1 MQYDGLAWAFALLA
15 LLAALVAVRILFE
28 RTWFLGWLRGTC
40 GLAFVAVAALL
51 LVLAWDLRS
60 YSLLKPEQPM
70 ATLSFQAEG
79 PQRYRVLIQ
88 EGANERSVVLDGELW
103 QLDARIF
110 RWKGLAALI
119 GLAPGYRLDALS
131 GRFLALEQQSRG
143 RRLGLS
149 QSPLG
154 VDLWRWLRAG
164 EHDLFLF
171 EPLAG
176 RVTFL
181 PGQGGVRGELRRRR
195 AACRA
200 DEPGGRGGAQ
210 GLALG
215 HAKSRGGGDRLGG
228 FAKAFDEFRRRAV
241 GQRQPI
247 GNSRPP
253 PLQGTKGDP
262 RRAQRL

>member
-1 MQYDGLAWAFALLA
+1 
-15 LLAALVAVRILFE
+15 
-28 RTWFLGWLRGTC
+28 
-40 GLAFVAVAALL
+40 
-51 LVLAWDLRS
+51 

-181 PGQGGVRGELRRRR
+181 PMADKAVFAVNYGV
-195 AACRA
+195 
-200 DEPGGRGGAQ
+200 
-210 GLALG
+210 
-215 HAKSRGGGDRLGG
+215 
-228 FAKAFDEFRRRAV
+228 
-241 GQRQPI
+241 
-247 GNSRPP
+247 
-253 PLQGTKGDP
+253 
-262 RRAQRL
+262 

>member
-143 RRLGLS
+143 RRLG
-149 QSPLG
+149 
-154 VDLWRWLRAG
+154 
-164 EHDLFLF
+164 
-171 EPLAG
+171 
-176 RVTFL
+176 
-181 PGQGGVRGELRRRR
+181 
-195 AACRA
+195 
-200 DEPGGRGGAQ
+200 
-210 GLALG
+210 
-215 HAKSRGGGDRLGG
+215 G

>member
-164 EHDLFLF
+164 EHDLIVAACAAAGFVPEVVQEARQMQTIAGLVAGGIGVALVPSLLQ
-171 EPLAG
+171 PLRPPGSPFVPCKGGG
-176 RVTFL
+176 REFPIGWRWPTA
-181 PGQGGVRGELRRRR
+181 RRR
-195 AACRA
+195 
-200 DEPGGRGGAQ
+200 
-210 GLALG
+210 
-215 HAKSRGGGDRLGG
+215 
-228 FAKAFDEFRRRAV
+228 
-241 GQRQPI
+241 
-247 GNSRPP
+247 NSS
-253 PLQGTKGDP
+253 
-262 RRAQRL
+262 

>member
-154 VDLWRWLRAG
+154 VDLWRWLRG
-164 EHDLFLF
+164 
-171 EPLAG
+171 
-176 RVTFL
+176 
-181 PGQGGVRGELRRRR
+181 GQGGVRGDLGGRR
-195 AACRA
+195 AAGRA

>member
-15 LLAALVAVRILFE
+15 LLAALVAGRILFE

-143 RRLGLS
+143 RRLGL
-149 QSPLG
+149 
-154 VDLWRWLRAG
+154 
-164 EHDLFLF
+164 
-171 EPLAG
+171 

-181 PGQGGVRGELRRRR
+181 PMADKAVFAVNYGVAGLLAEPMNLAAEEALRDWR
-195 AACRA
+195 
-200 DEPGGRGGAQ
+200 
-210 GLALG
+210 
-215 HAKSRGGGDRLGG
+215 
-228 FAKAFDEFRRRAV
+228 
-241 GQRQPI
+241 
-247 GNSRPP
+247 
-253 PLQGTKGDP
+253 
-262 RRAQRL
+262 

>member
-176 RVTFL
+176 GVTFL
-181 PGQGGVRGELRRRR
+181 PMADKAVFAVNYGVAGLLAEPMNLAAEEALRDWR
-195 AACRA
+195 
-200 DEPGGRGGAQ
+200 
-210 GLALG
+210 
-215 HAKSRGGGDRLGG
+215 
-228 FAKAFDEFRRRAV
+228 
-241 GQRQPI
+241 
-247 GNSRPP
+247 
-253 PLQGTKGDP
+253 
-262 RRAQRL
+262 

>member
-119 GLAPGYRLDALS
+119 GLARVIASTRSAAASWPS
-131 GRFLALEQQSRG
+131 S
-143 RRLGLS
+143 S
-149 QSPLG
+149 SPAAAA
-154 VDLWRWLRAG
+154 W
-164 EHDLFLF
+164 
-171 EPLAG
+171 
-176 RVTFL
+176 
-181 PGQGGVRGELRRRR
+181 
-195 AACRA
+195 ACRRVRW
-200 DEPGGRGGAQ
+200 GSISGA
-210 GLALG
+210 GCGPASTICSCS
-215 HAKSRGGGDRLGG
+215 SRWRDG
-228 FAKAFDEFRRRAV
+228 
-241 GQRQPI
+241 
-247 GNSRPP
+247 
-253 PLQGTKGDP
+253 
-262 RRAQRL
+262 